1 MSMAPSDGGAGKP
14 PQAVVMQLAMGAWA
28 AQAVAAVTRLG
39 VPDLLHQHGPL
50 DARALCE
57 RHGVDAQPAVLE
69 RALRA
74 CASLAIFTEDVGGR
88 FGPTALSEV
97 LTLEAPGSVKR
108 FVEQIGGRWWTL
120 FGGLPEALR
129 TGRHQTR
136 TLLGREPWEPLGPR
150 ETEEFAEA
158 MRSRRDSTRA
168 FAERCDLSA
177 ARILVDVGGGLGHVA
192 MAALARHPA
201 LQAVVLDRPEVIS
214 IARRH
219 AAAESADIRAR
230 LRFEA
235 GDMFDEVPTGD
246 TFLLRSIIHD
256 WDDERAERVLRNC
269 RARLLPGGRILCV
282 DNVLPPLGDTGA
294 SGTKLLDLLMLVSLP
309 GRERTEPEW
318 RALFAAAGLG
328 LESLIRLNPLSV
340 ECLIVGAPA
349 SDHSP
354 PPP

>member
-1 MSMAPSDGGAGKP
+1 MATSEGETGKP
-14 PQAVVMQLAMGAWA
+14 PQTVVMQLAMGAWA

-39 VPDLLHQHGPL
+39 VPDLLHRHGPL
-50 DARALCE
+50 DSRALCE
-57 RHGVDAQPAVLE
+57 RHGVAAQPAVLE

-74 CASLAIFTEDVGGR
+74 CASLQIFTEDADGR
-88 FGPTALSEV
+88 FGPTALSEI

-129 TGRHQTR
+129 TGRHQTKA
-136 TLLGREPWEPLGPR
+136 LLGREPWEALSPR
-150 ETEEFAEA
+150 ETEEFAES

-177 ARILVDVGGGLGHVA
+177 ARTLVDVGGGLGHVA
-192 MAALARHPA
+192 MAALARHPH
-201 LQAVVLDRPEVIS
+201 LRAVVLDRPEVIP
-214 IARRH
+214 IALRH
-219 AAAESADIRAR
+219 ATAEPPEIRAR

-235 GDMFDEVPTGD
+235 GDMFDDVPAGD
-246 TFLLRSIIHD
+246 TFLLRSIVHD
-256 WDDERAERVLRNC
+256 WDDERAARVLRNC
-269 RARLLPGGRILCV
+269 RTRLAPGGRILCV

-309 GRERTEPEW
+309 GRERTEAEW
-318 RALFAAAGLG
+318 CTLFAAAGLA
-328 LESLIRLNPLSV
+328 LESMTRLTPPSV
-340 ECLIVGAPA
+340 EYVIVGVPA
-349 SDHSP
+349 RYSP